1 VRLKKQGRNKGFTL
15 VEMLIVIAM
24 IGIVLGVAATTLLR
38 ALPDYRLRS
47 AARELLFD
55 LQKARLEAVKRNRPV
70 LVEFSPQAY
79 DPAGER
85 GGYTLC
91 VDIDTPANG
100 VCDPTDP
107 VLIRRGMP
115 KNVSLTDAPPDG
127 FATSITFA
135 FDDPLYRVGFDFR
148 GLPGMAG
155 SVRLINSKGRTRTV
169 EVSQVGRVSID

>member
-1 VRLKKQGRNKGFTL
+1 LKKQGRNKGFTL
-15 VEMLIVIAM
+15 VEMLIVVAM

-38 ALPDYRLRS
+38 ALPDYRLRG

-55 LQKARLEAVKRNRPV
+55 LQKARLEAVKRNRTV
-70 LVEFSPQAY
+70 LVEFAPQAY
-79 DPAGER
+79 APAGER
-85 GGYTLC
+85 GRFRIC
-91 VDIDTPANG
+91 VDDPANG
-100 VCDPTDP
+100 VCDPTDQILVP
-107 VLIRRGMP
+107 WRAMP

-155 SVRLINSKGRTRTV
+155 SVRLINSKGRARTV